1 VSRDAA
7 REKISHFFR
16 HLRAKTVAEKE
27 ESVSVGIDESMGK
40 QSSLSVK
47 RVTAYESSSPA
58 HSISTFGDNNSNNN
72 DQEET
77 LSPAEE
83 VRSKCKKQFRE
94 TNFLND

>member
-27 ESVSVGIDESMGK
+27 ESASTGIAESKEK

-47 RVTAYESSSPA
+47 RFAPYESSSPA
-58 HSISTFGDNNSNNN
+58 HSISTSGDNNSNNY

-77 LSPAEE
+77 VSSAED
-83 VRSKCKKQFRE
+83 VRSKKQFRE
-94 TNFLND
+94 TNF